1 MSMLLFSSDFTN
13 ELLDAIE
20 NASNELVIC
29 SAFVK
34 TQAIQHLLRDISED
48 VTVSIIARW
57 AKQDLVFGASDLGVY
72 QWCQSKGYRFGVN
85 SKLHAKLYSI
95 DQSLIFLGS
104 ANLTHRGL
112 SISGTGNLEIGTCI
126 DPTDTD
132 MEKFRSFINDEVV
145 WLDDNL
151 YQTLSAEI
159 DASQDVNSEA
169 NDDVWS
175 ADVIAMLRRSTSHL
189 WVSELLFTSPKS
201 LLSPNFELEE
211 IVHDF
216 ELLNLNIDNFDANAL
231 KLGFMQTRLFQW
243 LRDTAGINNAVR
255 FGWLTNELHNALLD
269 DATPYRSEIKEFV
282 VIIFDWFK
290 FMPEIF
296 EVTRFNVSEKV
307 SIKE

>member
-1 MSMLLFSSDFTN
+1 MLLFSSDFTN
-13 ELLDAIE
+13 DLLGAIE

-34 TQAIQHLLRDISED
+34 TQAIQHLLRDLSKD
-48 VTVSIIARW
+48 VRVTIVARW
-57 AKQDLVFGASDLGVY
+57 AKQDIVFGASDLEVY
-72 QWCQSKGYRFGVN
+72 QWCQSKGYRFGIN

-112 SISGTGNLEIGTCI
+112 SIAGTGNVEIGTCI

-145 WLDDNL
+145 WVDDDL
-151 YQTLSAEI
+151 YQLLSSEI
-159 DASQDVNSEA
+159 DTSQDVDS
-169 NDDVWS
+169 DVSGDVWS
-175 ADVIAMLRRSTSHL
+175 ADVTAMLRKSTLHL
-189 WVSELLFTSPKS
+189 WVSDLLFTSPKS
-201 LLSPNFELEE
+201 LLSPNFESAE

-290 FMPEIF
+290 FMPETF
-296 EVTRFNVSEKV
+296 EVTKFNVSETV
-307 SIKE
+307 RIKK

>member
-1 MSMLLFSSDFTN
+1 MLLFSSDFTN
-13 ELLDAIE
+13 DLLDAIE

-34 TQAIQHLLRDISED
+34 TQAIQHLLRDICKD
-48 VTVSIIARW
+48 VTVTIVARW
-57 AKQDLVFGASDLGVY
+57 AKQDLIFGASDLEVY
-72 QWCQSKGYRFGVN
+72 KWCQSKGYRFGVN

-112 SISGTGNLEIGTCI
+112 SISGAGNMEIGTCI

-145 WLDDNL
+145 WLDDGL
-151 YQTLSAEI
+151 YQLLSSEI
-159 DASQDVNSEA
+159 DASQDVNSEV

-189 WVSELLFTSPKS
+189 WVSELIFTSPKT
-201 LLSPNFELEE
+201 LLRPDFESAE

-216 ELLNLNIDNFDANAL
+216 ELLNLNIDNLDADTL
-231 KLGFMQTRLFQW
+231 KREFLKTRLYQW
-243 LRDTAGINNAVR
+243 IRDTVGVDNAVR
-255 FGWLTNELHNALLD
+255 FGWLTNQLHNALLD
-269 DATPYRSEIKEFV
+269 DSTPYRSEIKEFV
-282 VIIFDWFK
+282 VTTFDWFK

-296 EVTRFNVSEKV
+296 EVTKFNVSETV
-307 SIKE
+307 RIKR

>member
-1 MSMLLFSSDFTN
+1 MLLFSADFTK
-13 ELLDAIE
+13 ELSSAIV
-20 NASNELVIC
+20 NASSELVIC

-34 TQAIQHLLRDISED
+34 EKAITHLLKNISSD
-48 VTVSIIARW
+48 VSVTIVARW
-57 AKQDLVFGASDLGVY
+57 AKQDLVFGASDLEVY
-72 QWCQSKGYRFGVN
+72 QWCQSKGYRFGIN

-112 SISGTGNLEIGTCI
+112 SIAGTGNVEIGTCI

-145 WLDDNL
+145 WVDDNL
-151 YQTLSAEI
+151 YQLLSSEI
-159 DASQDVNSEA
+159 DTNQDVDSEV
-169 NDDVWS
+169 NGDVWS
-175 ADVIAMLRRSTSHL
+175 ADVTAMLRKRTLHL
-189 WVSELLFTSPKS
+189 WVSDLLFTSPKS
-201 LLSPNFELEE
+201 LLSPNFESAE

-243 LRDTAGINNAVR
+243 LRDTAGINNTVR

-296 EVTRFNVSEKV
+296 EVTRFNVSETV

>member
-1 MSMLLFSSDFTN
+1 MLLFSSDFTN
-13 ELLDAIE
+13 DLLGAIE

-34 TQAIQHLLRDISED
+34 TQAIQHLLRDLSKD
-48 VTVSIIARW
+48 VRVTIVARW
-57 AKQDLVFGASDLGVY
+57 AKQDIVFGASDLEVY
-72 QWCQSKGYRFGVN
+72 QWCQSKGYRFGIN

-112 SISGTGNLEIGTCI
+112 SIAGTGNVEIGTCI

-145 WLDDNL
+145 WVDDDL
-151 YQTLSAEI
+151 YQLLSSEI
-159 DASQDVNSEA
+159 DTSQDVGS
-169 NDDVWS
+169 DVSGDVWS
-175 ADVIAMLRRSTSHL
+175 ADVTAMLRKRTLHL
-189 WVSELLFTSPKS
+189 WVSDLLFTSPKS
-201 LLSPNFELEE
+201 LLSPNFESAE

-216 ELLNLNIDNFDANAL
+216 ELLNLNIDNFDVDAL

-243 LRDTAGINNAVR
+243 LRDTAGINNTVR

-296 EVTRFNVSEKV
+296 EVTRFNVSETV